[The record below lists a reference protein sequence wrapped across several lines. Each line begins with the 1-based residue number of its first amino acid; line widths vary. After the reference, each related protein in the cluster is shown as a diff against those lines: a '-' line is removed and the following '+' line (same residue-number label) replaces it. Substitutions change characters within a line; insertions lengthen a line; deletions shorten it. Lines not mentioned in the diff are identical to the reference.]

1 MYYIGVKRQG
11 AVSYYPSIDNFDLKR
26 NGVSLLKNTGFE
38 DGISPWVGFRL
49 MLKNGQE
56 VNQNW
61 ATNQVMVV
69 YESCAQGIEIT
80 ADQLVWI
87 WGFVIL
93 FILLFKL
100 ILTYQLFTLVSFSW
114 GIDPWV
120 LSMMTMI
127 FFKLDYD
134 NFAWYLSQKE
144 GGNATIW
151 IPSSDFYT
159 TPLSFWERT
168 LFSLKSTLNTSS
180 ISSLEWIFSP
190 KAWRKIAYPAS
201 LSILPL

>member
-80 ADQLVWI
+80 ADQLV
-87 WGFVIL
+87 
-93 FILLFKL
+93 
-100 ILTYQLFTLVSFSW
+100 
-114 GIDPWV
+114 
-120 LSMMTMI
+120 
-127 FFKLDYD
+127 
-134 NFAWYLSQKE
+134 
-144 GGNATIW
+144 
-151 IPSSDFYT
+151 
-159 TPLSFWERT
+159 
-168 LFSLKSTLNTSS
+168 
-180 ISSLEWIFSP
+180 
-190 KAWRKIAYPAS
+190 
-201 LSILPL
+201 